1 MMLAVEKELN
11 IPVRKD
17 HNGLIAFFREAVRK
31 GLEPDETA
39 IRFVVTKSDDTFY
52 NCELGIASG
61 LEENST
67 NSIFE
72 YRQRE
77 RENTDKFNAVFL
89 VPTGIGAE
97 IGGHA
102 GDAAPVVRLLST
114 ICDNLVTHPNAVNA
128 SDINAIPG
136 NGLYVEGSVICRLI
150 MGTAGLQPVRSN
162 RILAVIEEHH
172 EPSFIRDAIN
182 AINASRASCGY
193 NCVRIVVLDTPIS
206 MKPLYTTSGRAAGRI
221 EKLENL
227 CAKLDEFRGEYD
239 AVSLSSVIQVP
250 FDFHSDYFTSDGSM
264 VNPWGGVEA
273 LLTHTISELYGVP
286 SAHAPML
293 ESEAVYDIDLG
304 VVDPRMAAEAVS
316 ITFMHCLLKGLHR
329 SPQIIRDRD
338 VIVRDSVISAE
349 DVSCLVIPDGCIG
362 LPVLAALEQGIPV
375 IAVKENRNKMK
386 NDLSVLPWKPGQ
398 LIMVENY
405 LEAAGVMNA
414 LKAGVDPKS
423 VRRPMKKAPVTRNP
437 EKEKELPLNSIT
449 SGQKT
454 ASNT

>member
-1 MMLAVEKELN
+1 MFAVEKELN
-11 IPVRKD
+11 IPARKG
-17 HNGLIAFFREAVRK
+17 HNGLIAYFREAVGER
-31 GLEPDETA
+31 LRPDETA
-39 IRFVVTKSDDTFY
+39 VRFVVTKSDDTLY
-52 NCELGIASG
+52 NFELGIASG

-114 ICDNLVTHPNAVNA
+114 ICDNLITHPNAVNA
-128 SDINAIPG
+128 SDINEIPG

-162 RILAVIEEHH
+162 RILSVIEEHN

-182 AINASRASCGY
+182 SINASRASCGY

-206 MKPLYTTSGRAAGRI
+206 MKSLYTISGRAAGRI

-227 CAKLDEFRGEYD
+227 CGKLDEFRGEYD

-273 LLTHTISELYGVP
+273 ILTHTISELYGVP

-349 DVSCLVIPDGCIG
+349 DVSCLVIPDSCIG
-362 LPVLAALEQGIPV
+362 LPVLAALEQAIPV

-386 NDLSVLPWKPGQ
+386 NDLSVLPWNPGQ
-398 LIMVENY
+398 LITVENY
-405 LEAAGVMNA
+405 WEAAGVMNA
-414 LKAGVDPKS
+414 LKAGVEPKS
-423 VRRPMKKAPVTRNP
+423 VRRPMEMAPVTRNP
-437 EKEKELPLNSIT
+437 EKEKEQPLISIPCV
-449 SGQKT
+449 QKT
-454 ASNT
+454 GSNT

>member
-1 MMLAVEKELN
+1 MFAVEKELN
-11 IPVRKD
+11 IPARKD
-17 HNGLIAFFREAVRK
+17 HNGLIEYFREAVGK
-31 GLEPDETA
+31 GLRPDETA
-39 IRFVVTKSDDTFY
+39 VRFVVTKSDDTLY

-61 LEENST
+61 LKENST

-114 ICDNLVTHPNAVNA
+114 ICDNLITHPNAVNA
-128 SDINAIPG
+128 SDINEIPG

-162 RILAVIEEHH
+162 RILSVIDEHN

-182 AINASRASCGY
+182 SINASRASCGY

-206 MKPLYTTSGRAAGRI
+206 MKSLYTISGRAAGRI
-221 EKLENL
+221 EQLENL
-227 CAKLDEFRGEYD
+227 CGKLDEFRGEYD

-250 FDFHSDYFTSDGSM
+250 IDFHSDYFTSDGSM

-273 LLTHTISELYGVP
+273 ILTHTISELYGVP

-293 ESEAVYDIDLG
+293 ESEDVCNIDLG

-338 VIVRDSVISAE
+338 VIIRDSVISAE
-349 DVSCLVIPDGCIG
+349 DVSCLVTPDGCIG

-386 NDLSVLPWKPGQ
+386 NDLSVLPWNPGQ
-398 LIMVENY
+398 LITVENY
-405 LEAAGVMNA
+405 WEAAGVMNA
-414 LKAGVDPKS
+414 LKAGVEPKS

-437 EKEKELPLNSIT
+437 EKKKEQPLISMP
-449 SGQKT
+449 SVQKT
-454 ASNT
+454 ESNN